1 MMDRIYQGRSVALK
15 KMRKIPSQ
23 VEYRYLLR
31 EYQTQIR
38 FKHSCILEI
47 LGHSE
52 AGEVSELEMNQLKG
66 FPVLVMELGGPSLEN
81 LIIKKGV
88 K

>member
-1 MMDRIYQGRSVALK
+1 MMMDRIYQGRSVALK

-31 EYQTQIR
+31 EFQTQIR

-52 AGEVSELEMNQLKG
+52 AGEVSELEMN
-66 FPVLVMELGGPSLEN
+66 
-81 LIIKKGV
+81 
-88 K
+88 